1 MARPCFKIEKNYPE
15 PLAGVDEAGCAPLA
29 GPVVAAAVVLDRAR
43 FPRGI
48 DDSKA
53 LPVKE
58 RESLYLKLRKVA
70 QVGVGIATVEEID
83 RLNIYWARMLAM
95 TRAVDA
101 LGFDPAMIL
110 VDGNR
115 CPRWERP
122 SKAIV
127 AGDAKC
133 RSIAAAS
140 IIAKV
145 TRDRIMAD
153 YARQHPGYGWETNK
167 GYPTPE
173 HYRALASLGLTPLH
187 RRSFAPVRAISEA
200 SIRPRQE
207 LLEIIPVPP
216 EALGEVPLALVPAA
230 SEPFPSEGAKANAAP
245 VSPFRHTTSD

>member
-1 MARPCFKIEKNYPE
+1 MLSRDGAPLLQDRTRIPE

-29 GPVVAAAVVLDRAR
+29 GPVVAAAVVLDRTK

-53 LPVKE
+53 LPARD
-58 RESLYLKLRKVA
+58 RESICARLHKVA
-70 QVGVGIATVEEID
+70 KVGVGIATVEEID

-95 TRAVDA
+95 SRAVEA
-101 LGFDPAMIL
+101 LGFDPAWIL

-122 SKAIV
+122 SRAIV

-140 IIAKV
+140 IVAKV

-153 YARQHPGYGWETNK
+153 YAREHPGYGWETNK

-173 HYRALASLGLTPLH
+173 HFRGLDALGPTPLH
-187 RRSFAPVRAISEA
+187 RKNFGPVRAYYEA
-200 SIRPRQE
+200 RDGTA
-207 LLEIIPVPP
+207 EIGSQQI
-216 EALGEVPLALVPAA
+216 LAV
-230 SEPFPSEGAKANAAP
+230 
-245 VSPFRHTTSD
+245 